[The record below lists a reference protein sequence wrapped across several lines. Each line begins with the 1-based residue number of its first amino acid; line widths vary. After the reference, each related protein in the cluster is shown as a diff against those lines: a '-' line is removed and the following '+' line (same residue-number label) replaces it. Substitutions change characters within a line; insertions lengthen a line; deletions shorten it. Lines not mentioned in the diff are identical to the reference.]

1 MEKEILAALE
11 IADQKVRLLV
21 GQFYN
26 GRLNILKVEE
36 VAHRGVS
43 SYNIISESIVV
54 EAIIKAVENASRN
67 LGVVIEKVIV
77 MLPSVHM
84 QHKTEQRNIPIT
96 GRISELDVKRAY
108 REFLE
113 IKAPE
118 DYVLT
123 NVLMTKFFVNGSST
137 RKLPMNEKCDRLTI
151 EADLYYSRQSIIF
164 PYLSAVE
171 KSGLK
176 IIDIVLDDI
185 GLAKEAS
192 LLEASIDRPV
202 IAYTLGWSLSKMSL
216 FYQGRLLSND
226 YDKEGYESFM
236 RKLQTDLSVPSDVAE
251 RLLYHNV
258 NLMDDKPKDDP
269 IFIWSKQA
277 HTKTVSAK
285 DLDDVVKEDIKLYLK
300 TLLDRSEP
308 IFQLGKPLIV
318 LNGEASVIEGS
329 QDYIASEVEADIELY
344 QSISFGAK
352 HPKFAPLLGTFYFYK
367 DYEIYREY
375 SESSVDLEEF
385 KDKVL
390 DSDRIIQ
397 EDESMTQKLKK
408 LFFE

>member
-84 QHKTEQRNIPIT
+84 QHKTEQRSIPIT
-96 GRISELDVKRAY
+96 GRVSELDVKRAY

-151 EADLYYSRQSIIF
+151 EADLYYGRQSIVF
-164 PYLSAVE
+164 PYLAAVE

-176 IIDIVLDDI
+176 ILEIVLDDI
-185 GLAKEAS
+185 AIAKEAS

-202 IAYTLGWSLSKMSL
+202 ISYTLGWSMSKMSL
-216 FYQGRLLSND
+216 YYQGRLLSND
-226 YDKEGYESFM
+226 YDASGYEVFM
-236 RKLQTDLSVPSDVAE
+236 KKLQSELSVPSDVAE

-258 NLMDDKPKDDP
+258 NLLEDKPKDDP

-285 DLDDVVKEDIKLYLK
+285 DLADVVRDDIKVYIQS
-300 TLLDRSEP
+300 LLDRSEP

-318 LNGEASVIEGS
+318 LSGEASVIEGTVPLIEQS
-329 QDYIASEVEADIELY
+329 VEADVELY

-352 HPKFAPLLGTFYFYK
+352 HPKFAALLGTFYFYK
-367 DYEIYREY
+367 DYEVYRE
-375 SESSVDLEEF
+375 STESSADLEAF
-385 KDKVL
+385 KQKVL
-390 DSDRIIQ
+390 DYDHIVQ